1 MIFNAIIFPMLILI
15 KKYLIVFL
23 HIISQKINRKKLYV
37 NNVSKI
43 IIYKII
49 NVYQQ
54 IKFKNVFNIIIKTN
68 VTDVTKIITYYKKL
82 MVLIHVVI
90 KINLILINNVK
101 VIEILQYKIV
111 IFIKVPLLKIFY
123 KYNVKNVKNNFIFL
137 NKHVVQLEHI

>member
-1 MIFNAIIFPMLILI
+1 
-15 KKYLIVFL
+15 
-23 HIISQKINRKKLYV
+23 
-37 NNVSKI
+37 
-43 IIYKII
+43 
-49 NVYQQ
+49 
-54 IKFKNVFNIIIKTN
+54 
-68 VTDVTKIITYYKKL
+68 

-123 KYNVKNVKNNFIFL
+123 KYNVKNVKTNFIFL